1 MRIPGLSAF
10 VIGALAALTAT
21 GACRRDASAPSGRQA
36 LASAV
41 STTLPFHAR
50 LSGGFAPSK
59 TGPTRAA
66 GDRAPE
72 LSPDTRIAIALLE
85 KRATETPTPQALADL
100 GVGYLIQGDID
111 RAITTIEDAAS
122 QMMAAAPWSDL
133 SAAYLAKAERTPP
146 RKIEYLARALE
157 AAEKSLKIARTNDA
171 LFNRALA
178 REGLA
183 PYTGAPA
190 AWSEYAAVEGDPAWR
205 AAAERHAAARPV
217 VDRANQWEARFQEF
231 QKRLQSGD
239 QPFVRETVAAH
250 PEASLEFLE
259 QEVLVEWAQ
268 SIIAGD
274 VTRAKAVMTRAR
286 LLASAIK

>member
-1 MRIPGLSAF
+1 MRLPGPSAL
-10 VIGALAALTAT
+10 VIAGLAALAAAT
-21 GACRRDASAPSGRQA
+21 GACRAATPAPSGRQA

-41 STTLPFHAR
+41 STTLPFRAR

-59 TGPTRAA
+59 VGPTRAA

-85 KRATETPTPQALADL
+85 KRAIETPTPEALADL

-122 QMMAAAPWSDL
+122 QMTAAAPWSDL
-133 SAAYLAKAERTPP
+133 SAAYLAKAERTPT

-157 AAEKSLKIARTNDA
+157 AAETSLKIARTNDA

-190 AWSEYAAVEGDPAWR
+190 AWSEYAAVELDPAW
-205 AAAERHAAARPV
+205 
-217 VDRANQWEARFQEF
+217 
-231 QKRLQSGD
+231 
-239 QPFVRETVAAH
+239 
-250 PEASLEFLE
+250 
-259 QEVLVEWAQ
+259 
-268 SIIAGD
+268 
-274 VTRAKAVMTRAR
+274 
-286 LLASAIK
+286 